1 MHSAEGA
8 LPKISIAPDGRSFVT
23 AEGKP
28 FVPFG
33 INYYRPGTGWAPQ
46 VWKQWD
52 AEATRRDFKLMREHG
67 VNCVRVFLSYGS
79 QYWTPGELNAD
90 GIKKFDEFLA
100 IAEEHGIYVHPTG
113 PDHWEGL
120 PKWARADRVAD
131 EKNLAALE
139 SFWRLLAARYKNRP
153 VIFSY
158 DLRNEPEVAWNNPV
172 MQEKWPRW
180 VINKHGSR
188 EKAFAAWN
196 LAPADAL
203 PIPEIEKEPRKALLL
218 DYHRFRED
226 IADEWTRRQTQA
238 IKSADPH
245 ALVTVGLIQWSVPSV
260 LPRVGHY
267 SGFHPRRQAPLVD
280 FLSVH
285 FYPLAEG
292 AYQYRDAADEEKN
305 LAYLH
310 SVVREVAAPGKPV
323 VIGEFGWYGGGKPTF
338 DNGRHPAATEEQQ
351 AQWCRK
357 LVETTRPL
365 ACGWLNWGF
374 YDQPEAGDVSQ
385 MTGLLKSDGTPKAWG
400 REFKKIASTAT
411 TNPPKFAPEPGAPAL
426 PWDDCM
432 VDLQA
437 AAKFRAENL
446 DWFRK
451 RK

>member
-1 MHSAEGA
+1 
-8 LPKISIAPDGRSFVT
+8 
-23 AEGKP
+23 
-28 FVPFG
+28 
-33 INYYRPGTGWAPQ
+33 
-46 VWKQWD
+46 
-52 AEATRRDFKLMREHG
+52 
-67 VNCVRVFLSYGS
+67 
-79 QYWTPGELNAD
+79 
-90 GIKKFDEFLA
+90 
-100 IAEEHGIYVHPTG
+100 
-113 PDHWEGL
+113 
-120 PKWARADRVAD
+120 
-131 EKNLAALE
+131 
-139 SFWRLLAARYKNRP
+139 
-153 VIFSY
+153 
-158 DLRNEPEVAWNNPV
+158 
-172 MQEKWPRW
+172 
-180 VINKHGSR
+180 
-188 EKAFAAWN
+188 
-196 LAPADAL
+196 
-203 PIPEIEKEPRKALLL
+203 
-218 DYHRFRED
+218 
-226 IADEWTRRQTQA
+226 
-238 IKSADPH
+238 
-245 ALVTVGLIQWSVPSV
+245 V

-323 VIGEFGWYGGGKPTF
+323 VIGEFGWHGGGKPTF
-338 DNGRHPAATEEQQ
+338 DNGRQPAATEEQQ

-365 ACGWLNWGF
+365 ACRWLNWGF

-400 REFKKIASTAT
+400 REFKKIAANAT